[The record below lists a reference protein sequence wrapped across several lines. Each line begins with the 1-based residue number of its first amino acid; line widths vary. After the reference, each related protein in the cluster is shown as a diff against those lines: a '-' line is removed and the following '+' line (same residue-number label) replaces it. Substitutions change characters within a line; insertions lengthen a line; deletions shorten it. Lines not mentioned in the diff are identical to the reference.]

1 LIPFTTRFDDNP
13 VDLAAGRCKPL
24 DKQMREKL
32 LAELPGILAWAV
44 RGCLAWQQHRSL
56 AAPPEVLA
64 ATEEY
69 RCEMDTIQHFLN
81 DWCVEEDGAEVQSS
95 ILYDRYRQWAQENG
109 ERDVMSNR
117 RFSRKLAERGF
128 TKVRKRA
135 GSVFIGLRVKTLD
148 ELEGA
153 QDYPVDA
160 PKPQNTESPGTQDPV
175 DDEEIG
181 TCTCCGRQADR
192 YTPVGEPI
200 CSACVDGGKGDD
212 EDDLTDDDFI
222 FGEVE

>member
-1 LIPFTTRFDDNP
+1 
-13 VDLAAGRCKPL
+13 
-24 DKQMREKL
+24 M
-32 LAELPGILAWAV
+32 
-44 RGCLAWQQHRSL
+44 
-56 AAPPEVLA
+56 
-64 ATEEY
+64 
-69 RCEMDTIQHFLN
+69 IQHFLN

-128 TKVRKRA
+128 TKAHKRA

-160 PKPQNTESPGTQDPV
+160 PKPQTTESPSTQDPV
-175 DDEEIG
+175 DEEIG
-181 TCTCCGRQADR
+181 TCACGRPADR

-200 CSACVDGGKGDD
+200 CSACVDGDKGDD